1 MCVLLSNAYKQNK
14 GAARDMLKII
24 MRYLAVQ
31 GLAMR
36 RKDPDESNIIRLLQ
50 LRSEDNPALAKWLL
64 RSSNTLLKRFLVHL
78 NK

>member
-1 MCVLLSNAYKQNK
+1 
-14 GAARDMLKII
+14 MLKII